1 MSGTDERPVSG
12 ENVASPA
19 DGDGEARIADL
30 VAARDADN
38 PDVLDDV
45 PRGDVPAGGAGADSG
60 AVGAVEVDSDSEAD
74 VEYESIHN
82 DEPGIGSH
90 RPRD

>member
-1 MSGTDERPVSG
+1 MSDADQRSD
-12 ENVASPA
+12 NVASPA

-30 VAARDADN
+30 VEAKGADD

-45 PRGDVPAGGAGADSG
+45 PREDVPAGGAGADSG
-60 AVGAVEVDSDSEAD
+60 AAAAVQVDPDSEAD
-74 VEYESIHN
+74 VEYESTHN
-82 DEPGIGSH
+82 DEPGVGSH